1 MDAGVVNLLPRPGD
15 IRPRLRSVD
24 SASKGRLVEGFHEYV
39 ELLERIAQGLHVL
52 NPTEMRERLAL
63 CLNGEPWEILR
74 RTDAPRI
81 REQSAYFTSAKLASR
96 LAARVPIDEG
106 IRRLYFDPACGA
118 GDLLLA
124 VAKRLPIADTLTA
137 TLIDWGH
144 CLAGYDISN
153 DFVRATKA
161 RLLLLAAKRCRV
173 RPDTREIIF
182 QDVFPKIVERD
193 YLSGSKCTYS
203 PDAVVMNP
211 PYSYTDAPRDC
222 RWARGRVT
230 AAAVFTESAIQR
242 ARKGATIA
250 AILPDVLRSGTRYQ
264 GWRCII
270 NTMGTIRQERPL
282 GIFDRWADVDVYLF
296 DFQKAAISQGN
307 CPIPQSFSV
316 SRSGGVGKRFA
327 VHVGPVVPH
336 RHEQT
341 GTDVRY
347 IRARSLPAWGEHRA
361 VTEKRGFTG
370 RLFEPPFVVVRR
382 TSRPDQAKRAVA
394 TLILGD
400 GPVAVE
406 NHLIVM
412 LPNNGTIQSCRDLVL
427 RLRSQKTDKWINRV
441 LRCRHLTTRVLA
453 ELPWWRTL

>member
-1 MDAGVVNLLPRPGD
+1 MER
-15 IRPRLRSVD
+15 
-24 SASKGRLVEGFHEYV
+24 FHEYV
-39 ELLERIAQGLHVL
+39 ERLERIAQGLHVL

-81 REQSAYFTSAKLASR
+81 RQQSAYFTSAKLASR
-96 LAARVPIDEG
+96 LAARVPVDEG
-106 IRRLYFDPACGA
+106 TRRLYFDPACGA

-144 CLAGYDISN
+144 RLAGYDISD

-161 RLLLLAAKRCRV
+161 RLLLLATKRCRV
-173 RPDTREIIF
+173 RPDIRGTIL
-182 QDVFPKIVERD
+182 QDVFPKVVQRD
-193 YLSGSKCTYS
+193 YLADSKCMYR

-211 PYSYTDAPRDC
+211 PFSYTDAPHEC

-230 AAAVFTESAIQR
+230 AAAVFTENAIQG
-242 ARKGATIA
+242 AREGATIA
-250 AILPDVLRSGTRYQ
+250 AILPDVLRSGSRYQ
-264 GWRCII
+264 GWRRII

-296 DFQKAAISQGN
+296 DFRKVATSRHSCSTI
-307 CPIPQSFSV
+307 QSLHA

-336 RHEQT
+336 RHEDT

-347 IRARSLPAWGEHRA
+347 IRARSVPAWGEHRD
-361 VTEKRGFTG
+361 VTERRGFTG

-412 LPNNGTIQSCRDLVL
+412 LPNNRTIQSCRDLVL
-427 RLRSQKTDKWINRV
+427 RLRSHKTDKWINRA
-441 LRCRHLTTRVLA
+441 LRCRHLTTRVLT
-453 ELPWWRTL
+453 ELPWWRTP